1 MFSHL
6 SSIATMSAR
15 YFSILIFQMRDLK
28 LRELKVFLESHTTE
42 LGFLPRF
49 LPAMGE
55 TQVLSLDWED
65 ALEEGMATHPSI
77 LAWRIPGTEEPG
89 GLWSIGSQSW

>member
-49 LPAMGE
+49 LPANLHLPGCG
-55 TQVLSLDWED
+55 VVN
-65 ALEEGMATHPSI
+65 PSPDELI
-77 LAWRIPGTEEPG
+77 NNPQYHKYLGQLCPSKG
-89 GLWSIGSQSW
+89 GPASPLHLLLP

>member
-15 YFSILIFQMRDLK
+15 HFSILIFQMRDLK

-49 LPAMGE
+49 LPPNLYLLPE
-55 TQVLSLDWED
+55 PCYLSKLVFKS
-65 ALEEGMATHPSI
+65 L
-77 LAWRIPGTEEPG
+77 L
-89 GLWSIGSQSW
+89 